1 MIDFKSLNTVA
12 VGEAMVEL
20 APVGGGHYLR
30 GYAGDTFN
38 TAWHMAQALVGRV
51 RVGFVSRVGQDAL
64 SDAFVAELI
73 ADGVD
78 VSGIGREPARSM
90 GLYLIGLDG
99 VERSFHYWRSTSAAR
114 LLASD
119 PAALTASL
127 TGPG

>member
-1 MIDFKSLNTVA
+1 VIDFKSLNTVA

>member
-1 MIDFKSLNTVA
+1 VIDFKSLNTVA

-73 ADGVD
+73 ADGVG

-90 GLYLIGLDG
+90 GLYLIELDG
-99 VERSFHYWRSTSAAR
+99 VERNFQYWRSTSAAR